1 MELVFINPMSNL
13 LIIARTHIT
22 GCWLHSLS
30 SPAGSES
37 ATKIQ
42 QQPNETPPSDS
53 TSAHI
58 QTTNIFLLLHFASK
72 HFLLLYQVQAA
83 ASSSGSSF
91 GVPEA
96 FPGQMGYIIPVAA
109 LPPPGNPP
117 TLTSTIRTI
126 STDAF
131 YQEPFYFGFLSSCL
145 SSARVARKKCF
156 MCRKGESILLEQDA
170 VKQCKRM
177 YMLVKSRTFT
187 RVGWLANILAIVW
200 VDQ

>member
-72 HFLLLYQVQAA
+72 HFLLLYQVRAA

-91 GVPEA
+91 GVPRPDGIYNPRSGPPSPGESSHFDINHPNNLNWRLLSGA
-96 FPGQMGYIIPVAA
+96 F
-109 LPPPGNPP
+109 
-117 TLTSTIRTI
+117 
-126 STDAF
+126 
-131 YQEPFYFGFLSSCL
+131 FYFGFLSSCL